1 MEAHGSW
8 GDIYNPDQ
16 LALGFTLTGQGS
28 FLSELDG
35 RVSGKSLPGAEHLF
49 LGACSPLSAP
59 EQILLSYHMFEK
71 MIGSNWDLHY
81 YSLANH
87 SANICLMT
95 KH

>member
-35 RVSGKSLPGAEHLF
+35 MVSGKSLPEAEHLF
-49 LGACSPLSAP
+49 LGPCSPLSAP
-59 EQILLSYHMFEK
+59 EQILLSYHMFEE

>member
-1 MEAHGSW
+1 MEAHRSW

-16 LALGFTLTGQGS
+16 PALGFALSGQGS
-28 FLSELDG
+28 FVSELDG
-35 RVSGKSLPGAEHLF
+35 RVSGAERLS
-49 LGACSPLSAP
+49 LGACSPS
-59 EQILLSYHMFEK
+59 LLPSRSSSYHLFEE